1 MAYEALAKQIVAGVG
16 GPKNIKS
23 VVHCTTRL
31 RFHLADEQQAKTE
44 QIKDLD
50 GVVTVVQSGG
60 QYQVVIGNQV
70 ADVYDAVTAVAGIS
84 GAGEVADDDEP
95 SGNLFNR
102 FIDLISGIFAP
113 TLGYLAAT
121 GMIKGVM
128 ALCLTM
134 GWLSDK
140 SGTYVILNALGDS
153 FFYFLPIL
161 LGYTAS
167 LKFKVSPF
175 LGMVLGATL
184 VYPTIVGMAPAT
196 LAATGAKPMFT
207 LFANTIFA
215 APIYDTFLGI
225 PVIMMNYSSSVI
237 PIILAVWFA
246 AKVER
251 LCKRFIPEV
260 TRTFLLPFTTLLIA
274 APITLLIIGPIST
287 WAGNA
292 VGAGS
297 TALITF
303 SPILAGL
310 VLGSLWQVLV
320 MFGLHWGLIP
330 IMILNLAQNGTDQLI
345 ILTFACSFA
354 QIGAVLAVTLRTKN
368 EKLKGLGI
376 SAFITGIFGIT
387 EPAIYG
393 ITLPRKKPFIM
404 SCIGG
409 GIGGAIIGFFGS
421 KAYTMGGM
429 GVFALPAYI
438 NPQGGLDLAFY
449 GTLIGAAVAFVV
461 GLGLTLAFGI
471 DPADA
476 QVTPAKATQQP
487 AVAMA
492 TEAGTVLVA
501 DQLQPATTTTST
513 HQQGSTLETLTSP
526 LTGEVVPLTAIK
538 DDVFASQ
545 AMGQGVA
552 IEPTT
557 GALYAPAAGKIVLV
571 FPTNH
576 AIGID
581 TDDGAQLLIHVGMN
595 TVQLNGQYFTP
606 HVQQGQ
612 RVTQGQ
618 LLLTFDLAQ
627 IKAAGYEVTTPL
639 IVTNSKDY
647 QSVAALQTSGAID
660 AKTPLLELK

>member
-1 MAYEALAKQIVAGVG
+1 MAYEKLATQIIEAIG
-16 GPKNIKS
+16 GRDNIKS

-31 RFHLADEQQAKTE
+31 RFHLGDEKKAKTE
-44 QIKDLD
+44 QIKNLD
-50 GVVTVVQSGG
+50 GVITVVQSGG

-70 ADVYDAVTAVAGIS
+70 ADVYDALVQVAGIS
-84 GAGEVADDDEP
+84 EQGQVADDEP
-95 SGNLFNR
+95 SGSLFNR
-102 FIDLISGIFAP
+102 FLDLISGIFAP

-207 LFANTIFA
+207 VFANTAFA
-215 APIYDTFLGI
+215 SPVYDTFLGI

-251 LCKRFIPEV
+251 VCKKFIPEV

-274 APITLLIIGPIST
+274 APVTLLIIGPVST
-287 WAGNA
+287 WAGNL
-292 VGAGS
+292 VGLGS
-297 TALITF
+297 TLLIGL

-330 IMILNLAQNGTDQLI
+330 IMILNLAQHGTDQLI

-376 SAFITGIFGIT
+376 STFITGIFGIT

-409 GIGGAIIGFFGS
+409 GIGGMVIGFFGS

-438 NPQGGLDLAFY
+438 NPKGGLDMGFY
-449 GTLIGAAVAFVV
+449 GTLIGAAIGFIV

-471 DPADA
+471 DPEDA
-476 QVTPAKATQQP
+476 KQTPQNSSQQP
-487 AVAMA
+487 SVAMA
-492 TEAGTVLVA
+492 TDTGTVLV
-501 DQLQPATTTTST
+501 DNQVTDNETISNQNKLVAT
-513 HQQGSTLETLTSP
+513 TLETLTSP
-526 LTGEVVPLTAIK
+526 LTGTLVPLKTIK
-538 DDVFASQ
+538 DEVFASQ
-545 AMGQGVA
+545 AMGQGIA
-552 IEPTT
+552 IEPTV
-557 GALYAPAAGKIVLV
+557 GALYAPAAGKVVLV
-571 FPTNH
+571 FPTGH

-581 TDDGAQLLIHVGMN
+581 TDEGAQLLIHVGMN
-595 TVQLNGQYFTP
+595 TVQLNGQYFTT
-606 HVQQGQ
+606 HVQQGN
-612 RVTQGQ
+612 RVEQGQ
-618 LLLTFDLAQ
+618 LLLTFD
-627 IKAAGYEVTTPL
+627 IEEIRTAGYELTTPV

-647 QSVAALQTSGAID
+647 QTIEPLQINGSIEAKQAI
-660 AKTPLLELK
+660 LQLK